1 MLLIGGKTLVPFVS
15 AAVIQRL
22 GWHWVFII
30 VGIIVA
36 VMFVLTFF
44 CVPETFWD
52 RTALLTPRLEREQVR

>member
-15 AAVIQRL
+15 AAIIQRL
-22 GWHWVFII
+22 GWHWVFIT

-52 RTALLTPRLEREQVR
+52 RSAPRVADRVNPIQV